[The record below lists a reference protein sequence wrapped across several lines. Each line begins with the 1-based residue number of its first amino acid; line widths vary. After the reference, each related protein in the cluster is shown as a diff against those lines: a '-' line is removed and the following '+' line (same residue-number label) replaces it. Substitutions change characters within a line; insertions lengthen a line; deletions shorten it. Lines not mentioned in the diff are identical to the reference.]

1 MTRSP
6 PRELPPPGAFVL
18 MGGTGDLALRMLF
31 PAFYHLEREN
41 RLPADLVLV
50 AVARSDMAPDS
61 FVACVREAVIG
72 RLAPETLEE
81 AAWSRLATRL
91 RYLSADMT
99 TEAGAQGLAALI
111 AGRGAPVF
119 YLAVSPSLYAGICAT
134 LAGAGLNTPES
145 AVVLEKPIGRD
156 LETSRAINAAVADC
170 FPEERTFRIDHY
182 LGKET
187 VQNLLALRF
196 GNILFEPLWNGL
208 SVDHVEITI
217 AETEGVGER
226 LAYYDDYGA
235 TRDMVQNH
243 LLQLVA
249 LVAMEPPSSLGAEA
263 VRAEKVKV
271 LRSLRRITPERA
283 GQVAVRGQY
292 TGGVADARQ
301 VGSYTEEHG
310 SPSGTETFVAIR
322 ADIDNWRW
330 AGVPFYLRTG
340 KRLPERRTRIV
351 VQFKA
356 VPHSIFGPQGAD
368 ALVANRLIIDL
379 QPQEDIQLTLMNK
392 RPGIGIALQ
401 PLPLSLSLTEALG
414 EGTRRRIAYER
425 LFLDILAG
433 DRTLFV
439 SRDEVEEAWAWID
452 ELSEAWAQA
461 GTAPKP
467 YPAGSWGPAGAFA
480 LIERD
485 GRQWHE

>member
-1 MTRSP
+1 MTELGSSP
-6 PRELPPPGAFVL
+6 ASGAFVL
-18 MGGTGDLALRMLF
+18 FGATGDLALRMLF
-31 PAFYHLEREN
+31 PAFYHLEREG
-41 RLPADLVLV
+41 RLPEDLLL
-50 AVARSDMAPDS
+50 AGVARSEFTSEA
-61 FVACVREAVIG
+61 FVANVREHLVK
-72 RLAPETLEE
+72 RLAPEVLDE
-81 AAWSRLATRL
+81 ATWAGLAARM
-91 RYLSADMT
+91 RYLAADMT
-99 TEAGAQGLAALI
+99 TEAGARSLAELI
-111 AGRGAPVF
+111 DGRAAPVF
-119 YLAVSPSLYAGICAT
+119 YLAVSPSLYAGICAG
-134 LAGAGLNTPES
+134 LASAGLNTDDS

-156 LETSRAINAAVADC
+156 LETSRAINAAVAEV

-196 GNILFEPLWNGL
+196 GNILFEPLWNSL

-226 LAYYDDYGA
+226 LGYYDAYGA

-249 LVAMEPPSSLGAEA
+249 LVAMEPPSNLGADA

-271 LRSLRRITPERA
+271 FRSLRRITAERV

-292 TGGVADARQ
+292 TGGVSEGRT
-301 VGSYTEEHG
+301 VPGYTEEHG
-310 SPSGTETFVAIR
+310 ARSDTETFTAVR

-340 KRLPERRTRIV
+340 KRMPERRTQIV

-356 VPHSIFGPQGAD
+356 VPHSIFGPAAAGA
-368 ALVANRLIIDL
+368 LTPNRLIIDL
-379 QPQEDIQLTLMNK
+379 QPQEDIRLTLMNK

-401 PLPLSLSLTEALG
+401 QLPLSLSLTEALG
-414 EGTRRRIAYER
+414 EGRRRRIAYER
-425 LFLDILAG
+425 LFLDVLAG

-439 SRDEVEEAWAWID
+439 SRDEIEEAWAWVD
-452 ELSEAWAQA
+452 ALSDAWAET
-461 GTAPKP
+461 GVAPKP
-467 YPAGSWGPAGAFA
+467 YSAGSWGPAGAFA

-485 GRQWHE
+485 GRQWNE

>member
-1 MTRSP
+1 MTAPAPADAR
-6 PRELPPPGAFVL
+6 PGVFVL
-18 MGGTGDLALRMLF
+18 FGGTGDLALRMLF
-31 PAFYHLEREN
+31 PAFYHLEREG
-41 RLPADLVLV
+41 RLPPQLLLA
-50 AVARSDMAPDS
+50 AVARSELTPEA
-61 FVACVREAVIG
+61 FVESVREAVAG
-72 RLAPETLEE
+72 RLAPEALEE
-81 AAWSRLATRL
+81 SAWSRLAARV

-99 TEAGAQGLAALI
+99 TEAGGRELAALI
-111 AGRGAPVF
+111 QGRAAPVF
-119 YLAVSPSLYAGICAT
+119 YLAVSPSLYAAICAT
-134 LAGAGLNTPES
+134 LARLGLNTPDS

-156 LETSRAINAAVADC
+156 GETSRAINAAVAEA
-170 FPEERTFRIDHY
+170 FPEARTFRIDHY

-196 GNILFEPLWNGL
+196 GNILFEPLWNSL

-217 AETEGVGER
+217 AEPEGVGER
-226 LAYYDDYGA
+226 LAYYNDYGA

-243 LLQLVA
+243 LLQLVT
-249 LVAMEPPSSLGAEA
+249 LVAMEPPSSLGADA

-283 GQVAVRGQY
+283 PQVAVRGQY
-292 TGGVADARQ
+292 AGGVSEGRQ
-301 VGSYTEEHG
+301 VAGYTEEHG
-310 SPSGTETFVAIR
+310 GPSGTETFVAIR

-340 KRLPERRTRIV
+340 KRMAERRTQIV

-356 VPHSIFGPQGAD
+356 VPHSIFGQGSAE
-368 ALVANRLIIDL
+368 ALVPNRLIIDL

-401 PLPLSLSLTEALG
+401 QLPLSLSLTEALG
-414 EGTRRRIAYER
+414 EGSRRRIAYER
-425 LFLDILAG
+425 LFLDILSG

-439 SRDEVEEAWAWID
+439 SREEIEEAWAWVD
-452 ELSEAWAQA
+452 ELSEAWVHS
-461 GTAPKP
+461 GSSPKP
-467 YPAGSWGPAGAFA
+467 YAAGGWGPPGAFA

-485 GRQWHE
+485 GRQWNE

>member
-1 MTRSP
+1 MTT
-6 PRELPPPGAFVL
+6 PPGSATVASQVFVVF
-18 MGGTGDLALRMLF
+18 GGSGDLALRMLF
-31 PAFYHLEREN
+31 PAFYHLEREG
-41 RLPADLVLV
+41 RLPPDLMLA
-50 AVARSDMAPDS
+50 AVARSEFAQDA
-61 FVACVREAVIG
+61 FVATVRDAVAG
-72 RLAPETLEE
+72 RLAPETLDE
-81 AAWSRLATRL
+81 AAWDRLAARV

-99 TEAGAQGLAALI
+99 TEAGARSLAALI
-111 AGRGAPVF
+111 GARAAPVF
-119 YLAVSPSLYAGICAT
+119 YLAVSPSLYAAICQG
-134 LAGAGLNTPES
+134 LASAGLNTPES

-156 LETSRAINAAVADC
+156 LETSRAINTAVAAC
-170 FPEERTFRIDHY
+170 FPEDRTFRIDHY

-196 GNILFEPLWNGL
+196 GNILFEPLWNSL

-226 LAYYDDYGA
+226 LTYYNDYGA

-249 LVAMEPPSSLGAEA
+249 LVAMEPPSNLGAEA

-283 GQVAVRGQY
+283 GLVAVRGQY
-292 TGGVADARQ
+292 TGGVSEGRQ
-301 VGSYTEEHG
+301 VGGYSEEHG
-310 SPSGTETFVAIR
+310 GPSGTETFVALR

-340 KRLPERRTRIV
+340 KRMPERRTQIV

-356 VPHSIFGPQGAD
+356 VPHSIFGPQSGE
-368 ALVANRLIIDL
+368 ALVPNRLIIDL
-379 QPQEDIQLTLMNK
+379 QPQEDIQLTIMNK

-401 PLPLSLSLTEALG
+401 QLPLSLSLTEALG

-425 LFLDILAG
+425 LFLDILNG

-439 SRDEVEEAWAWID
+439 SREEIEEAWAWID
-452 ELSEAWAQA
+452 ELSEAWAGSGA
-461 GTAPKP
+461 TPRT

-485 GRQWHE
+485 GRQWND

>member
-1 MTRSP
+1 MTPASP
-6 PRELPPPGAFVL
+6 TTLSGVFVL
-18 MGGTGDLALRMLF
+18 FGATGDLALRMLF
-31 PAFYHLEREN
+31 PAFYHLEREG
-41 RLPADLVLV
+41 RLPPDLLL
-50 AVARSDMAPDS
+50 AGVARSELSTEAFAAS
-61 FVACVREAVIG
+61 VREHLVRRLEPEVVDEETWG
-72 RLAPETLEE
+72 RLA
-81 AAWSRLATRL
+81 ARM
-91 RYLSADMT
+91 RYLAADMT
-99 TEAGAQGLAALI
+99 TEAGGEGLAELI
-111 AGRGAPVF
+111 AGRAAPIF
-119 YLAVSPSLYAGICAT
+119 YLAVSPSLYAAICRG
-134 LAGAGLNTPES
+134 LAAADLNTADS

-156 LETSRAINAAVADC
+156 LATSRAINTAVAEC

-196 GNILFEPLWNGL
+196 GNILFEPLWN
-208 SVDHVEITI
+208 SQTVDHVEITI

-226 LAYYDDYGA
+226 LGYYDSYGA

-271 LRSLRRITPERA
+271 LRSLRRITPERV
-283 GQVAVRGQY
+283 GQAAVRGQY
-292 TGGVADARQ
+292 TAGLSEGRPVGGYA
-301 VGSYTEEHG
+301 EEHG
-310 SPSGTETFVAIR
+310 GPSGTETFVAIR

-340 KRLPERRTRIV
+340 KRMPERRTQIV

-356 VPHSIFGPQGAD
+356 VPHSIFGQQTDGT
-368 ALVANRLIIDL
+368 LVANRLIIDL
-379 QPQEDIQLTLMNK
+379 QPQEDIRLTLMNK
-392 RPGIGIALQ
+392 RPGMGIALQ
-401 PLPLSLSLTEALG
+401 QLPLSLSLTEALG
-414 EGTRRRIAYER
+414 DGPRRRIAYER
-425 LFLDILAG
+425 LFLDVLAG

-439 SRDEVEEAWAWID
+439 SREEIEEAWAWVD
-452 ELSEAWAQA
+452 ALSDAWAVT
-461 GTAPKP
+461 GTQPRP

-485 GRQWHE
+485 GRQWND